1 MGTDSGDHFRA
12 ESRDKDNEVK
22 GVYSWIDPSGD
33 AHTVAYN
40 SGKNGH
46 RTVPLSS
53 SGIVLPPFPYSLYG
67 NVNQA
72 RTNNVP
78 DLRLESKNAENEPQ
92 LYTPPITIGNTRP
105 ANIPIQTRPAPIKGR
120 QSLFRPDAHD
130 RGIWVIHN

>member
-12 ESRDKDNEVK
+12 ESRNKDNEVK

-33 AHTVAYN
+33 PHTVAYN

-72 RTNNVP
+72 RAKNNVP
-78 DLRLESKNAENEPQ
+78 DLRLESKNPENEPQ
-92 LYTPPITIGNTRP
+92 LYTPPVTDTKQIT
-105 ANIPIQTRPAPIKGR
+105 IPIQTRPAPIKGT
-120 QSLFRPDAHD
+120 QS
-130 RGIWVIHN
+130 